1 VLARHS
7 ASARR
12 RENLPTAGRRE
23 SRLGSIKKGN
33 NRIEDWI
40 PASAG
45 MTFQVEEFLTQ
56 YIRFPF
62 MKKTN
67 AARFLDGL
75 KMDYKLCEYEIDE
88 SDLSAESVAR
98 KMGLPP
104 EQVFKTLVARG
115 DKTGVLVACI
125 PGNSELD
132 LKAMAMISG
141 NKKVDM
147 VPMKEIQQLTGYIRG
162 GVSPIG
168 IKKHYPIFLDESAT
182 MFPFISISAGS
193 RGSQIFISPGDLIKA
208 LDIKLC
214 KIARS

>member
-1 VLARHS
+1 
-7 ASARR
+7 
-12 RENLPTAGRRE
+12 
-23 SRLGSIKKGN
+23 
-33 NRIEDWI
+33 
-40 PASAG
+40 
-45 MTFQVEEFLTQ
+45 
-56 YIRFPF
+56 

-67 AARFLDGL
+67 AARVLDGL
-75 KMDYKLCEYEIDE
+75 KIDYKLCEYEIDE

-98 KMGLPP
+98 KVSLPL

-132 LKAMAMISG
+132 LKALATISG
-141 NKKVDM
+141 SKKVDM

-168 IKKHYPIFLDESAT
+168 IKKHYPIFLDESAVR
-182 MFPFISISAGS
+182 FPFVSISAGA